1 MLSFW
6 AKSRILEK
14 VALSRSHRFLF
25 QLVAACVKIS
35 ERAAAIIRDILQGGD
50 LGIVDKG
57 MNDLQTEADRAAQRC
72 IVASLDAQFPGIV
85 TVGEEGESASRD
97 MINPDWIE
105 MGQSEEVLQKGTEL
119 DKDLQNV
126 KLDDIVVWIDPVDGT
141 SEFTQGLLDHVTT
154 LIGVCVCGRALGGV
168 IHQPFYNYQ
177 APAAVPRGRNI
188 WGIIGLGAFGFESQ
202 VQLDDENIIVTTR
215 SHGTGA
221 VAEAVEACK
230 PTEVLR
236 VGGCGHKV
244 VLLLEGKAQAYV
256 FASPGCK
263 KWDTAAPEAV
273 LHAAGGVLT
282 DIHGHHLKYD
292 ADVQRRNSAGVLAT
306 PPGGSHQWYL
316 GQIPESVKETLPTVA
331 DSPTLKMPMHVVTP
345 LPKASL
351 ESFSVSDLGASQ
363 EPTAFGR
370 QPKDGTMQVQVNR
383 KLCLP
388 GFPDVGA
395 IVIEYIFPS
404 GRQLVRSIQ
413 FVRKS
418 EKILTSMF
426 VIISY

>member
-1 MLSFW
+1 MAAIEEFSSTDFSTRSLQEVYLVNSDVRVTNIIGETLGEVL
-6 AKSRILEK
+6 AEQHSVPSSPVVRSCGEK
-14 VALSRSHRFLF
+14 VHDSTEQPYAPKKELPLLVR
-25 QLVAACVKIS
+25 LVAACVKIS
-35 ERAAAIIRDILQGGD
+35 ERAGAIIRDILQGGD

-119 DKDLQNV
+119 DKDLQDV

-316 GQIPESVKETLPTVA
+316 GQIPESVKDALPVVTRLPKLS
-331 DSPTLKMPMHVVTP
+331 DPMHSLMTVEDVEDTNTNHP
-345 LPKASL
+345 LL
-351 ESFSVSDLGASQ
+351 
-363 EPTAFGR
+363 
-370 QPKDGTMQVQVNR
+370 VQVS
-383 KLCLP
+383 L
-388 GFPDVGA
+388 FPQ
-395 IVIEYIFPS
+395 I
-404 GRQLVRSIQ
+404 
-413 FVRKS
+413 
-418 EKILTSMF
+418 
-426 VIISY
+426 